1 MACKWASIYF
11 SLILLGEDNGKL
23 SRMTDTLAPSSPSLP
38 RRLAAMLYDTFL
50 VVALVAVVNATA
62 LAVLVRATSGE
73 QEVLNAHVVQLLTV
87 LSIVVFFSLFW
98 LKNGQTLGMQA
109 WRIQLVDFQGHSP
122 SIGKAI
128 LRCFGA
134 FLSAAC
140 LGLGYLWCL
149 VDRNKRYWHDYLSQT
164 ELVLLPKESRTKDA

>member
-1 MACKWASIYF
+1 MV
-11 SLILLGEDNGKL
+11 
-23 SRMTDTLAPSSPSLP
+23 
-38 RRLAAMLYDTFL
+38 YDTFL

-73 QEVLNAHVVQLLTV
+73 QEVLNAHLVQLLTV
-87 LSIVVFFSLFW
+87 LSIIGFFSLFW
-98 LKNGQTLGMQA
+98 LKSGQTLGMQA
-109 WRIQLVDFQGHSP
+109 WRIQLVDFRGGPP

-128 LRCFGA
+128 LRCCGA

-149 VDRNKRYWHDYLSQT
+149 VDRNQRYWHDYLSRT
-164 ELVLLPKESRTKDA
+164 ELVLLPKESRTKAT